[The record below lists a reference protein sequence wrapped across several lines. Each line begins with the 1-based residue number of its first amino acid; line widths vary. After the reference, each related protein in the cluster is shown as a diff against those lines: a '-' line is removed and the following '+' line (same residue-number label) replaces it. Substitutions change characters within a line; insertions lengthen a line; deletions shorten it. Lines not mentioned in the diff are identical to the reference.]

1 MAKYDAQFRFLC
13 AEGDRQVAMSFDEI
27 ERLICPLP
35 SSAHRHQA
43 WWSNEVTDGT
53 RHVQAKAWINAGREV
68 KTVDRSARRVE
79 FSAPGWRR
87 GA

>member
-1 MAKYDAQFRFLC
+1 MAKYDALFRLLR

-27 ERLICPLP
+27 ERLVGPLP
-35 SSAHRHQA
+35 SSAHRHQ
-43 WWSNEVTDGT
+43 
-53 RHVQAKAWINAGREV
+53 AWINAGREV

-79 FSAPGWRR
+79 FSAPGRRR